1 MRKIISFIFA
11 LFLTITSAQAEN
23 VTKTISSLINKD
35 AVSVSVKDVSTGKE
49 AYSLNK
55 KAPMIPAST
64 LKLVT
69 SSAAF
74 NTLGSEYEFS
84 TKLYKSS
91 NNDLYFK
98 LGADPYL
105 TTSDL
110 KKMMAVAKEKNILEP
125 KNIYIDSSIFDTVEW
140 GEGWQWDD
148 EMNPLM
154 PKFSAFNLDGNLLK
168 VEITPGMQNMPPAIV
183 VKPFYP
189 LTFMNLITT
198 DITLAKNSISI
209 VKDTNFAQ
217 NVYDAKGEIT
227 KIENIQMPI
236 PNLQRYFKLRLDDV
250 VSAQK
255 IDYNKGY
262 QNAILPTKNVYL
274 VSSVTHDITDA
285 MNSILKSS
293 NNLVAETVFKLA
305 GAKWAEEKG
314 SIANSLGMLK
324 FYLGSLNVP
333 TDDIKIVDGSGVSKN
348 NIMTSDF
355 MTDFLVARTKSDDF
369 EEFKDF
375 IPSPGEGTLKN
386 RMLYFKDN
394 LKAKT
399 GTLSDTSA
407 IAGYIT
413 SRKGNTYAFDIMIND
428 AKTSSSDKKNIEEQ
442 ILRQIYANY

>member
-1 MRKIISFIFA
+1 MRKIISLFFA
-11 LFLTITSAQAEN
+11 IFLTLSSVQAEN
-23 VTKTISSLINKD
+23 VTKTINSLINKD
-35 AVSVSVKDVSTGKE
+35 AVSVSVKDISNNKE
-49 AYSLNK
+49 VYSLNK

-69 SSAAF
+69 SSAAL
-74 NTLGSEYEFS
+74 NTLGSDYEFS

-91 NNDLYFK
+91 NNDLYLK
-98 LGADPYL
+98 LGADPFL
-105 TTSDL
+105 TSSDL
-110 KKMMAVAKEKNILEP
+110 KKMMTVAKEKNILEP
-125 KNIYIDSSIFDTVEW
+125 KNIYIDSSIFDNVEW

-154 PKFSAFNLDGNLLK
+154 PKFSAYNIDENLLNI
-168 VEITPGMQNMPPAIV
+168 EITPSMQNMPPSIV

-198 DITLAKNSISI
+198 DITLSKNDISI
-209 VKDTNFAQ
+209 VKNLNFAQ

-227 KIENIQMPI
+227 KIENIKMPI
-236 PNLQRYFKLRLDDV
+236 PNLKRYFKLRLDDV
-250 VSAQK
+250 INAQK

-262 QNAILPTKNVYL
+262 PNAILPTKNIYL
-274 VSSVTHDITDA
+274 VTSVAHKMPDA
-285 MNSILKSS
+285 MEAILKTS

-314 SIANSLGMLK
+314 SISNSLGMLK
-324 FYLGSLNVP
+324 FYISSLNIP
-333 TDDIKIVDGSGVSKN
+333 TDDVKIVDGSGVSKN
-348 NIMTSDF
+348 NIMTADF
-355 MTDFLVARTKSDDF
+355 MTDFLVARSKLADF
-369 EEFKDF
+369 DEFKEF